1 MKIKSIILNTETVQ
15 AILNGK
21 KTCIRKI
28 IKPTQFI
35 GLLPDKCKNA
45 MPEEFIKE
53 KRLMFKPY
61 CDMTD
66 SELISTVYNSPYQ
79 QGDVLYVR
87 ETVWQKIGHYMDVD
101 GETKPSWY
109 NEFRYVASDEKPETG
124 WNYSWVK
131 RPSIHMP
138 KGAARVWLKVTDVR
152 VERLQ
157 EITID
162 GIRNEG
168 ISSMA
173 VHAGDMEIA
182 LKEWKNLWNSTIKKT
197 DLDRYGWDTNPRVWV
212 IEFER
217 CEKPEVN

>member
-21 KTCIRKI
+21 KICIRKI

-87 ETVWQKIGHYMDVD
+87 ETVWQKIGHYLDVD

-109 NEFRYVASDEKPETG
+109 NEFRYVASDEMAGIYENRKRATEVFSEMICEG
-124 WNYSWVK
+124 WNSEN
-131 RPSIHMP
+131 
-138 KGAARVWLKVTDVR
+138 L
-152 VERLQ
+152 
-157 EITID
+157 
-162 GIRNEG
+162 
-168 ISSMA
+168 SM
-173 VHAGDMEIA
+173 
-182 LKEWKNLWNSTIKKT
+182 L
-197 DLDRYGWDTNPRVWV
+197 
-212 IEFER
+212 
-217 CEKPEVN
+217 CQ

>member
-87 ETVWQKIGHYMDVD
+87 ETVWQKIGHYLDVD

-109 NEFRYVASDEKPETG
+109 NEFRYVASDEMAGIYENRKRATEVFSEMICEG
-124 WNYSWVK
+124 WNS
-131 RPSIHMP
+131 
-138 KGAARVWLKVTDVR
+138 
-152 VERLQ
+152 E
-157 EITID
+157 
-162 GIRNEG
+162 
-168 ISSMA
+168 
-173 VHAGDMEIA
+173 
-182 LKEWKNLWNSTIKKT
+182 NLSV
-197 DLDRYGWDTNPRVWV
+197 L
-212 IEFER
+212 
-217 CEKPEVN
+217 CQ

>member
-21 KTCIRKI
+21 KTCRRKI

-87 ETVWQKIGHYMDVD
+87 ETVWQKIGHYLDVD

-109 NEFRYVASDEKPETG
+109 NEFRYVASDEMAGIYENRKRATEVFSEMICEG
-124 WNYSWVK
+124 WNSEN
-131 RPSIHMP
+131 
-138 KGAARVWLKVTDVR
+138 L
-152 VERLQ
+152 
-157 EITID
+157 
-162 GIRNEG
+162 
-168 ISSMA
+168 SM
-173 VHAGDMEIA
+173 
-182 LKEWKNLWNSTIKKT
+182 L
-197 DLDRYGWDTNPRVWV
+197 
-212 IEFER
+212 
-217 CEKPEVN
+217 CQ